1 MVIMKFY
8 ADLHIH
14 SRYSRAT
21 SSRLVPE
28 ILDRWAQVKGLAL
41 VGTGDFTHPG
51 WFSELREKLMPAEEG
66 LFILSP
72 EARRRAAQ
80 DPEIASIPTP
90 PRLEGWELPEQTR
103 FILSAEIST
112 IYSWGGRVRKV
123 HHVILAPSFEAVS
136 RIQDRLSRIGNLA
149 SDGRPILGLDSRDLL
164 EIVLEADPACVLI
177 PAHIWTP
184 WFSVLGSKS
193 GFDSIREAYR
203 DLAGYVFV
211 IETGLSSDPPMNWLC
226 TALDS
231 YAILS
236 NSDAHSPENLAR
248 EANKFDTELS
258 YPAIVAALREAAGN
272 EKGECGGTQMEK
284 APSLLGEDRKVS
296 RGSQVAEAPTA
307 TGKGRVVSE
316 ANLIEEAPTARN
328 RGAQGQ
334 TSPNQGPGQDSGAQR
349 NNGGPNTR
357 LNGKISRGGEGFLGT
372 VEFFPQEGKYHFDG
386 HRKCGVVM
394 NPIETARLGGKC
406 PACGKPL
413 TVGVMNRVIGLA
425 DRVQLEDRP
434 RRKDFVSLIPL
445 KEILSELMGMGTGSR
460 ALEARYHDLIK
471 KGGPELW
478 LLSEASL
485 ESIERIGGA
494 SLAEGIKRMR
504 ERRVHVQEGYDG
516 EYGHVWVFGP
526 GVTSLG
532 SLGASLFPDLPKGKG
547 KEETLKPRGLL
558 DFDIRDLAALKQAA
572 HLSHTNNRNQ
582 ADSMN
587 QVPPPRGAAHPNQ
600 ASLLDNNL
608 EQTSRPAQA
617 PGWKGS
623 LQGKAQ
629 EGEVSNRA
637 QPRSL
642 REPTEVVAGE
652 SLNEEQRKAVEYEG
666 GPLLILAGPGTGKTN
681 TLTHRIAYLLKRG
694 IPPENILAL
703 TFTHKAAEEM
713 RSRLGRILE
722 AEVARQKEAKG
733 AEQKEAEVARHNE
746 TRGVKIR
753 TFHSFGLDIL
763 KEFHPRF
770 GRSESFIL
778 LSESDTERILKSLA
792 AKGEKI
798 EESPGLRTRYKEF
811 LKELDAF
818 DMDDLL
824 QLPVVLLEEDPETR
838 AEFRRRYTHL
848 FVDEYQDVNEPQ
860 YRLLRLLALD
870 ASSHLTVIGD
880 TDQAIYG
887 FRGASVEF
895 IRRFTSDYP
904 RATVLS
910 LSTSYRCPEAVLKAA
925 RQVIEAGTAGGR
937 VGTGND
943 FQAKREPRQAM
954 NAASASVKMP
964 QENDREVRV
973 GAGPMEPRN
982 PGAWDIGSRGKGLS
996 PLEGLPGDLKIQISH
1011 HPSDAAEAE
1020 FIARTIENLTGGFR
1034 FFSMDS
1040 GVSDGGSEEYDPGEI
1055 AVLCRT
1061 TRQMECLEKAFHDH
1075 AVPYLKVGE
1084 RSYLQE
1090 EPVASLL
1097 DLARLLTSP
1106 RNAYFKTIVSQRIRE
1121 LFHRNWIASPLSP
1134 EEIVKKGK
1142 KGLSS
1147 KSLPARGVLEN
1158 LIEALGF
1165 TESIQRSFDMER
1177 LFALALDRSLAEFL
1191 YVAATR
1197 SNQDDLP
1204 YRTSRVTLST
1214 IHGVKGLEFTGV
1226 FIAGCEEGLLPYT
1239 LFSDGKEPTYPEKT
1253 EATEAIETDRRVVN
1267 RVVSREDIEEERR
1280 LFYVGMTRAKR
1291 YLHLSWAERRFLFGR
1306 EYRLGPSSFLL
1317 SIEEDLLKRLDPEY
1331 KKRPLDRQLSL
1342 F

>member
-1 MVIMKFY
+1 MGMMKFY

-28 ILDRWAQVKGLAL
+28 ILDRWSRVKGLAL

-51 WFSELREKLMPAEEG
+51 WFSELKEKLLPAEEG
-66 LFILSP
+66 LYVLSP
-72 EARRRAAQ
+72 EACRRAAQ
-80 DPEIASIPTP
+80 DPEIASIPVP
-90 PRLEGWELPEQTR
+90 AQVEGLELPAQTR

-136 RIQDRLSRIGNLA
+136 RIQDRLGRIGNLS

-184 WFSVLGSKS
+184 WFSVLGFKS

-203 DLAGYVFV
+203 DLSGYVFA

-226 TALDS
+226 TELDS

-258 YPAIVAALREAAGN
+258 YPAIVAALREAAGK
-272 EKGECGGTQMEK
+272 EKGECGGTRMEK
-284 APSLLGEDRKVS
+284 ASSILGEDWKDS
-296 RGSQVAEAPTA
+296 HGSQVSEAPTA

-316 ANLIEEAPTARN
+316 ANLIEEVPAAPD
-328 RGAQGQ
+328 RGLGQG
-334 TSPNQGPGQDSGAQR
+334 SGAH
-349 NNGGPNTR
+349 
-357 LNGKISRGGEGFLGT
+357 LNGRDSRGGVGFLGT

-394 NPIETARLGGKC
+394 NPIETARHGGKC
-406 PACGKPL
+406 PACGKSL

-445 KEILSELMGMGTGSR
+445 KEILSELIGMGTGSR
-460 ALEARYHDLIK
+460 ALEVRYHDLIK

-478 LLSEASL
+478 LLSEAPF
-485 ESIERIGGA
+485 ERIEGIGGTA
-494 SLAEGIKRMR
+494 LAEGIKRMR
-504 ERRVHVQEGYDG
+504 ERRVQVREGYDG

-532 SLGASLFPDLPKGKG
+532 SQGASLFPDIPKGKG

-558 DFDIRDLAALKQAA
+558 DFDIRDLAALKQAV
-572 HLSHTNNRNQ
+572 HLNQ
-582 ADSMN
+582 D
-587 QVPPPRGAAHPNQ
+587 
-600 ASLLDNNL
+600 L
-608 EQTSRPAQA
+608 EQSSHPGQA
-617 PGWKGS
+617 TRGEGS
-623 LQGKAQ
+623 LTGDAQ
-629 EGEVSNRA
+629 EGKISDRA
-637 QPRSL
+637 PMPSPRGLESDRPFKPSPATNADMSAPL
-642 REPTEVVAGE
+642 SF
-652 SLNEEQRKAVEYEG
+652 SLNEEQRRAVEHEG

-722 AEVARQKEAKG
+722 APRDNRKEGEEGDADCLESLAR
-733 AEQKEAEVARHNE
+733 RI
-746 TRGVKIR
+746 KIR
-753 TFHSFGLDIL
+753 TFHSLGLDIL
-763 KEFHPRF
+763 KEFHSRF
-770 GRSESFIL
+770 GRSEGFIL
-778 LSESDTERILKSLA
+778 LSETDRERILKSLA

-798 EESPGLRTRYKEF
+798 EESLELRKRYKEF
-811 LKELDAF
+811 LKDLDAF
-818 DMDDLL
+818 DLDDLL
-824 QLPVVLLEEDPETR
+824 HLPVVLLEEDPKVR
-838 AEFRRRYTHL
+838 AEFRRRYTYL
-848 FVDEYQDVNEPQ
+848 FVDEYQDVNELQ
-860 YRLLRLLALD
+860 YRLLRLLAPD
-870 ASSHLTVIGD
+870 PSANLTVIGD
-880 TDQAIYG
+880 PDQAIYG
-887 FRGASVEF
+887 FRGANVEF
-895 IRRFTSDYP
+895 IHRFTLDYP
-904 RATVLS
+904 SATVVS
-910 LSTSYRCPEAVLKAA
+910 LSTSYRCPAVVLQAA
-925 RQVIEAGTAGGR
+925 RQVIEGGTGGERTQGMQVPVKEGLEAKSAGGR
-937 VGTGND
+937 IGPEMPPTDSRVIDAGTVGKD
-943 FQAKREPRQAM
+943 
-954 NAASASVKMP
+954 SASLA
-964 QENDREVRV
+964 D
-973 GAGPMEPRN
+973 
-982 PGAWDIGSRGKGLS
+982 
-996 PLEGLPGDLKIQISH
+996 LPADLKIQISR

-1034 FFSMDS
+1034 FFSLDS
-1040 GVSDGGSEEYDPGEI
+1040 GVADGSSEEYDPGEI

-1075 AVPYLKVGE
+1075 AIPYIKVGE
-1084 RSYLQE
+1084 RSYMQE

-1097 DLARLLTSP
+1097 DLARFLTSP
-1106 RNAYFKTIVSQRIRE
+1106 QNAYFKTIVSQRVRE
-1121 LFHRNWIASPLSP
+1121 LFHRNWITSPLSP
-1134 EEIVKKGK
+1134 EDLVKKGR

-1147 KSLPARGVLEN
+1147 RSLPARGVLEN

-1165 TESIQRSFDMER
+1165 TDSIQRSFDLER
-1177 LFALALDRSLAEFL
+1177 LFSLAADHSLSEFL
-1191 YVAATR
+1191 YMVATR

-1204 YRTSRVTLST
+1204 YRASRVTLST
-1214 IHGVKGLEFTGV
+1214 IHGVKGLEFTCV
-1226 FIAGCEEGLLPYT
+1226 CIAGCEEGLLPYT
-1239 LFSDGKEPTYPEKT
+1239 LFSDPREPSDPEKADT
-1253 EATEAIETDRRVVN
+1253 LETGRRAINRVVN
-1267 RVVSREDIEEERR
+1267 VVNIEDIEEERR

-1291 YLHLSWAERRFLFGR
+1291 YLHLSWAARRFIFGR
-1306 EYRLGPSSFLL
+1306 EYRLGPSSFLM
-1317 SIEEDLLKRLDPEY
+1317 SIEEALLKRLDPEY

>member
-1 MVIMKFY
+1 MKFY

-51 WFSELREKLMPAEEG
+51 WFSELKEKLLPAEEG
-66 LFILSP
+66 LYTLSP
-72 EARRRAAQ
+72 EAHRRAAQ
-80 DPEIASIPTP
+80 DPEIASIPVP
-90 PRLEGWELPEQTR
+90 AQVEGLELPAQTR

-136 RIQDRLSRIGNLA
+136 RIQDRLGRIGNLA

-193 GFDSIREAYR
+193 GFDSIQEAYR
-203 DLAGYVFV
+203 DLSKYVFA

-226 TALDS
+226 TELDS

-258 YPAIVAALREAAGN
+258 YPAIVAALREAAGK
-272 EKGECGGTQMEK
+272 EKGECRGTQMEK
-284 APSLLGEDRKVS
+284 APSLLGEDRKDS
-296 RGSQVAEAPTA
+296 RGSQVAEAPSLLGKKEAPTA
-307 TGKGRVVSE
+307 PGKGRAVSE
-316 ANLIEEAPTARN
+316 TGQIEEAPTA
-328 RGAQGQ
+328 
-334 TSPNQGPGQDSGAQR
+334 PNQGLGQGSGAH
-349 NNGGPNTR
+349 
-357 LNGKISRGGEGFLGT
+357 LNDRGSRGGVGFLGT
-372 VEFFPQEGKYHFDG
+372 IEFFPQEGKYHFDG

-394 NPIETARLGGKC
+394 NPLETARHGGKC

-413 TVGVMNRVIGLA
+413 TVGVMNRVIALA

-445 KEILSELMGMGTGSR
+445 KEILSELIGMGTGSR
-460 ALEARYHDLIK
+460 ALEVRYHDLIK

-478 LLSEASL
+478 LLSEAPF
-485 ESIERIGGA
+485 ERIEGIGGTA
-494 SLAEGIKRMR
+494 LAEGIKRMR

-526 GVTSLG
+526 GITSLG

-558 DFDIRDLAALKQAA
+558 DFDIRDLAALKQAV
-572 HLSHTNNRNQ
+572 HLNQ
-582 ADSMN
+582 DLE
-587 QVPPPRGAAHPNQ
+587 Q
-600 ASLLDNNL
+600 ASHPG
-608 EQTSRPAQA
+608 QAAQ
-617 PGWKGS
+617 GEGS
-623 LQGKAQ
+623 LKGDVQNDGVVTGSGLQ
-629 EGEVSNRA
+629 SPTDPITVVTNDRGMESNRPFRPSTVMDA
-637 QPRSL
+637 ALSTPLSF
-642 REPTEVVAGE
+642 
-652 SLNEEQRKAVEYEG
+652 SLNEEQRRAVEHEG

-722 AEVARQKEAKG
+722 ARRDNRKEGEEGEADCLESSALLKREPKG
-733 AEQKEAEVARHNE
+733 EPESLESLSQR
-746 TRGVKIR
+746 VKIR

-763 KEFHPRF
+763 KEFHSRF
-770 GRSESFIL
+770 GRSEGFIL

-792 AKGEKI
+792 VKGEKI
-798 EESPGLRTRYKEF
+798 EESPELRKRYKEF
-811 LKELDAF
+811 LKDLDAF
-818 DMDDLL
+818 DLDDLL
-824 QLPVVLLEEDPETR
+824 HLPLSLLEEDPEVR
-838 AEFRRRYTHL
+838 GEFRRRYTHL

-860 YRLLRLLALD
+860 YRLLRLLAPD
-870 ASSHLTVIGD
+870 PSANLTVIGD
-880 TDQAIYG
+880 PDQAIYG

-895 IRRFTSDYP
+895 IRRFTFDYP
-904 RATVLS
+904 SATVVS
-910 LSTSYRCPEAVLKAA
+910 LSTSYRCPAVVLKAA
-925 RQVIEAGTAGGR
+925 RQVIEEGTPGGR
-937 VGTGND
+937 ML
-943 FQAKREPRQAM
+943 P
-954 NAASASVKMP
+954 
-964 QENDREVRV
+964 ENDSAVPE
-973 GAGPMEPRN
+973 GAGPMKHETT
-982 PGAWDIGSRGKGLS
+982 GARDLGARGTGASQGSRF
-996 PLEGLPGDLKIQISH
+996 PDDLKIQISQ

-1040 GVSDGGSEEYDPGEI
+1040 GVTDGSSEEYDPGEI

-1061 TRQMECLEKAFHDH
+1061 TRQMECLEKAFHDD
-1075 AVPYLKVGE
+1075 AIPYIKVGE
-1084 RSYLQE
+1084 RSSLQE

-1106 RNAYFKTIVSQRIRE
+1106 RNVYFKSIVSQRIRE
-1121 LFHRNWIASPLSP
+1121 LFHRNWITSPLSP
-1134 EEIVKKGK
+1134 EDLVKKGR
-1142 KGLSS
+1142 KGLSAR
-1147 KSLPARGVLEN
+1147 SLPARRVLEN

-1165 TESIQRSFDMER
+1165 IDSIQRSLDLER
-1177 LFALALDRSLAEFL
+1177 LLSLAADRSLSEFL
-1191 YVAATR
+1191 YMAATW

-1204 YRTSRVTLST
+1204 YHTSRVTLST
-1214 IHGVKGLEFTGV
+1214 IHGVKGLEFTCV
-1226 FIAGCEEGLLPYT
+1226 FISGCEEGLLPYT
-1239 LFSDGKEPTYPEKT
+1239 LFSDTDTRKT
-1253 EATEAIETDRRVVN
+1253 GRRAINRVVN
-1267 RVVSREDIEEERR
+1267 GVNIEDIEEERR

-1291 YLHLSWAERRFLFGR
+1291 YLHLSWAARRFLFGR

-1317 SIEEDLLKRLDPEY
+1317 SIEESLLKRLDPEY